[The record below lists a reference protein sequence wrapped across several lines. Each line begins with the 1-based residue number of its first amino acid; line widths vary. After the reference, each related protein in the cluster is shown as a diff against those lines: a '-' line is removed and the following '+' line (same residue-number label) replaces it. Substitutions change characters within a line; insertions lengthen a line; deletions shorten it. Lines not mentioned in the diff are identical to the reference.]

1 MMGINRS
8 CIALIC
14 FFLSSCGSTT
24 GAITTHEHLVTQATQ
39 DKHVSSGGFDKVADT
54 YVLAREITGLE
65 ANEIKQLYE
74 VKGSDNT
81 LIKIDMASIP
91 CSILLKKNTGQSS
104 EIWLITDMGCNEY
117 L

>member
-1 MMGINRS
+1 MGINRS
-8 CIALIC
+8 CIALVC

-39 DKHVSSGGFDKVADT
+39 DKHVSSGGFDRVADT

-65 ANEIKQLYE
+65 SNEIKQLYE

-81 LIKIDMASIP
+81 LIKIDIEVV
-91 CSILLKKNTGQSS
+91 N
-104 EIWLITDMGCNEY
+104 
-117 L
+117 